1 MWIVQFV
8 NTAIILLIVNN
19 RLNKGAIKTALSST
33 GTEEMAFNGKYHDFN
48 TEWYEVVGMTIFT
61 TAIINGLTPV
71 GTGASVLIGYGKG
84 LWDRGFKKDKKKTK
98 TMLQE
103 HYEKVYTGPTIQ
115 YDNRLS

>member
-19 RLNKGAIKTALSST
+19 RLNKGAIKTALAST

-71 GTGASVLIGYGKG
+71 GTGASIFIGYGKG
-84 LWDRGFKKDKKKTK
+84 LWDRGFSKDYKKTK
-98 TMLQE
+98 TML
-103 HYEKVYTGPTIQ
+103 
-115 YDNRLS
+115 